1 MLLFYYEYINLNFY
15 AGTAGNDHRLGAQE
29 APPAIMS
36 LYTGKTMEK
45 HLKSVIDGGALAG
58 YNAIQQIIDVGSSAV
73 QGIPA
78 NAEDRNRTAPFPFC
92 GNRFEF
98 RAVGSNQNVA
108 WPLTVLNS
116 MMAQAMAELSE
127 SIEGGMSVRDATAA
141 MLKQSWSAVF
151 NGNGY
156 STGKIRSALFFFNI
170 YPFLLPPRCTI
181 ISVFISLCIFTHTL
195 TQTPTH
201 IPLPC
206 LLFLYAV
213 VFSHLLSPHSLLTQ
227 LIPEWHEEAER
238 RGLKNLP
245 NTPAA
250 LANFGGPKD
259 VELFSSQDVFGA
271 DEVAARRSIL
281 MEEYTATMHI
291 EANCL
296 LDMVNTGILPALAAD
311 LKDYEHAPALAG
323 SRRAAYLLV
332 AQEVE
337 KLADTIVVAGS
348 FAEEEEEKAA
358 LFCGKELRDRMESVR
373 EACDAAE
380 RLCATKNWPYPSYQD
395 LLFSHQT
402 EVSRC

>member
-1 MLLFYYEYINLNFY
+1 
-15 AGTAGNDHRLGAQE
+15 
-29 APPAIMS
+29 MS

-156 STGKIRSALFFFNI
+156 ST
-170 YPFLLPPRCTI
+170 
-181 ISVFISLCIFTHTL
+181 
-195 TQTPTH
+195 
-201 IPLPC
+201 
-206 LLFLYAV
+206 
-213 VFSHLLSPHSLLTQ
+213 
-227 LIPEWHEEAER
+227 EWHEEAER

-245 NTPAA
+245 
-250 LANFGGPKD
+250 
-259 VELFSSQDVFGA
+259 
-271 DEVAARRSIL
+271 I
-281 MEEYTATMHI
+281 
-291 EANCL
+291 CL
-296 LDMVNTGILPALAAD
+296 WP
-311 LKDYEHAPALAG
+311 
-323 SRRAAYLLV
+323 R
-332 AQEVE
+332 
-337 KLADTIVVAGS
+337 KL
-348 FAEEEEEKAA
+348 
-358 LFCGKELRDRMESVR
+358 R
-373 EACDAAE
+373 
-380 RLCATKNWPYPSYQD
+380 NWPTP
-395 LLFSHQT
+395 LWWLGVLRRRKRRRRRFS
-402 EVSRC
+402 VGRN

>member
-1 MLLFYYEYINLNFY
+1 
-15 AGTAGNDHRLGAQE
+15 
-29 APPAIMS
+29 MS

-156 STGKIRSALFFFNI
+156 ST
-170 YPFLLPPRCTI
+170 
-181 ISVFISLCIFTHTL
+181 
-195 TQTPTH
+195 
-201 IPLPC
+201 
-206 LLFLYAV
+206 
-213 VFSHLLSPHSLLTQ
+213 
-227 LIPEWHEEAER
+227 EWHEEAER

-296 LDMVNTGILPALAAD
+296 LD
-311 LKDYEHAPALAG
+311 
-323 SRRAAYLLV
+323 
-332 AQEVE
+332 
-337 KLADTIVVAGS
+337 
-348 FAEEEEEKAA
+348 
-358 LFCGKELRDRMESVR
+358 
-373 EACDAAE
+373 
-380 RLCATKNWPYPSYQD
+380 
-395 LLFSHQT
+395 
-402 EVSRC
+402 